1 VNSKNSEDWEENFC
15 QLNLALGKV
24 KSHRQLDPAKL
35 SKATFTINFEF
46 LQFLF
51 DLIAKNF
58 GDPFIKGYKGY
69 QKRIDVIKTQ
79 SGGKF
84 SNYRMK
90 I

>member
-1 VNSKNSEDWEENFC
+1 MNSKNSEDWEENFYH
-15 QLNLALGKV
+15 LNVALGKV
-24 KSHRQLDPAKL
+24 KSHRQLEPTKL
-35 SKATFTINFEF
+35 SKATFTVNFEF

-79 SGGKF
+79 SGGIILNHKT
-84 SNYRMK
+84 
-90 I
+90 